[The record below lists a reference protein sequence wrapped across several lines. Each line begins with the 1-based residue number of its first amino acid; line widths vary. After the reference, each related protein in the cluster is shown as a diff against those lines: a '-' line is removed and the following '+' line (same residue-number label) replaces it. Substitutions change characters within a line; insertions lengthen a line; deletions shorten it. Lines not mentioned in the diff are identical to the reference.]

1 MSNDTDQPAKPIV
14 GILLAAGHARRF
26 GSDKLLHPLA
36 DGQLLAVAA
45 ARHLL
50 AALPQSIAIVRG
62 GSALGALLDAAG
74 MQVIECTEA
83 QQGMGDSLAA
93 AVRFAAAHTEADGLV
108 IALADMPDVQPQ
120 TIMAVSTALAD
131 GAGIALPVHAGQR
144 GHPVGFA
151 ASFKEAL
158 QALQGD
164 VGARA
169 IVQAHRWSVVEIDCQ
184 DAGILRDIDY
194 PSDL

>member
-36 DGQLLAVAA
+36 DGQPLAVAA

-50 AALPQSIAIVRG
+50 AALPQSIAIVRS
-62 GSALGALLDAAG
+62 GSALGALLEAAG
-74 MQVIECTEA
+74 MQVITCTEA

-93 AVRFAAAHTEADGLV
+93 AVRFVATHMEADGFV
-108 IALADMPDVQPQ
+108 IALADMPYLQPH
-120 TIMAVSTALAD
+120 TITAVSTALAD

-151 ASFKEAL
+151 ASFTEAL

-169 IVQAHRWSVVEIDCQ
+169 IVQANRSSVVEIDCQ